1 MFGPALKENHNVT
14 ESNIIYFDGYNF
26 LFRMIPVTADDQA
39 VSEDVVREHHEA
51 QDGDNE
57 ELEVAGQKGYH
68 KTSH

>member
-1 MFGPALKENHNVT
+1 M
-14 ESNIIYFDGYNF
+14 YFDGYNF